1 MRKIYAYMTQDQKEH
16 AVSLLKED
24 IKELQQEQSQ
34 QEQKGYPHVVR
45 DAIEETIQRY
55 TKDVEYLTNEL
66 KK

>member
-1 MRKIYAYMTQDQKEH
+1 MRKIYAYMTQDQKEQ

-24 IKELQQEQSQ
+24 IKELQQEQLQ
-34 QEQKGYPHVVR
+34 QEQKGYPRVVR